1 MYRHSYDNVVEAI
14 VWKTMQED
22 LAPLLAVAM
31 AEIQAHE
38 AGGAD

>member
-1 MYRHSYDNVVEAI
+1 MYRHSYDNVVETI
-14 VWKTMQED
+14 VWKTVQED
-22 LAPLLAVAM
+22 LSPLLVAVM